1 MKILIAGPYN
11 SGGSRLLEC
20 IRMVCKIC
28 NIPIEYGSYVAFNT
42 KKANEHEGL
51 YIIKCNELHEMFF
64 NVRFFDFVFV
74 PVRDVRYFCKTDEEA
89 IKNIAL
95 FQCWKTQAT
104 QVVRYEEFGIEQLID
119 IFKTMNV
126 RLETQV
132 ISYMEQ
138 FISNR
143 YSNKNT
149 TKELSDS
156 NIQKI
161 KSIQDFINNT
171 NYS

>member
-42 KKANEHEGL
+42 KKANEHEGV

-74 PVRDVRYFCKTDEEA
+74 PIRDIRFFCKTDEEA

-104 QVVRYEEFGIEQLID
+104 RIVQYEQFGIDQLVD
-119 IFKTMNV
+119 IFKTMNI
-126 RLETQV
+126 RLEPEV
-132 ISYMEQ
+132 IDYIDH

-143 YSNKNT
+143 YTNKNI

-156 NIQKI
+156 DIQNNKN
-161 KSIQDFINNT
+161 IQDFIYNN

>member
-42 KKANEHEGL
+42 KKANEHEGV

-74 PVRDVRYFCKTDEEA
+74 PVRDVRYFCKTDVEA

-104 QVVRYEEFGIEQLID
+104 QIVRYEQFGIESLVN
-119 IFKTMNV
+119 IFKSMNIM
-126 RLETQV
+126 LEHEV
-132 ISYMEQ
+132 IDYIDH

-143 YSNKNT
+143 YSNKNIK
-149 TKELSDS
+149 KELSDFD
-156 NIQKI
+156 IQKN
-161 KSIQDFINNT
+161 KNVQDFIYDN